1 METVNMKRCVAL
13 LLAALLVASIIP
25 AAAASGDEQTQ
36 TAETPAVTA
45 ATLVG
50 DVNLDGK
57 VDVMDVTAMQKALA
71 RDKSLSEDELRVY
84 DTQGDGRFTI
94 SDATEIQ
101 RYIAEMPYNPV
112 IGMPLGEAYPG
123 VFPTEA
129 PTEQPTEAPTEPVT
143 EQPTEAPT
151 EQPTEVPT
159 AEPTQA
165 PTEQPTEQPTQA
177 PTEQPTEQ
185 PTEMPTEQPTEAPT
199 EPATLPAVPTVIT
212 LNAEALTLGVEEHF
226 QLTAESDAAVTLL
239 RYHSNQPEVAEVT
252 DSGLIQAKQTGEAII
267 TCTDGTASAACTVTV
282 CPAATSLTLNKTALT
297 LGVGESYD
305 LNSTVNAGAA
315 AHHRFYYSDNKD
327 VAPVTLSGGIVT
339 AQATGTAN
347 ISCVLLNGVKAVCAV
362 TVLPMADSLTLNRTA
377 VSLTPGGSFDFNSSI
392 PKNTAAFHRAYYS
405 EDPEI
410 VSITKSGGIAT
421 GQKEGK
427 TRIYCEINGGTRAYA
442 TVTVAEMPEIRT
454 VMVEHLRA
462 QVGNHNTP
470 YVQYINARSNLN
482 VTMSF
487 PWCAVFAWSALDQ
500 FATKIGRPNPLQ
512 AAKHVSDIA
521 EPARRLGAL
530 HNIYDNDYTPK
541 PGDLFCTS
549 ALKRP
554 IDGGRDHIGYVES
567 VDTDASGKVIR
578 VHTIEGNYAW
588 EVNGAFDTYVWRGT
602 WVPGVPNEY
611 QSAMVE
617 FIDLEKLF
625 TVS

>member
-1 METVNMKRCVAL
+1 MAIVSMKRWIAL
-13 LLAALLVASIIP
+13 VLAALLVVSIIP
-25 AAAASGDEQTQ
+25 AAAASGDEQPQ
-36 TAETPAVTA
+36 PEEAPAITA
-45 ATLVG
+45 ATLIG
-50 DVNLDGK
+50 DVTLDGK
-57 VDVMDVTAMQKALA
+57 VDVMDVTAMQKNLA
-71 RDKSLSEDELRVY
+71 RDKSLSGYELLVS

-112 IGMPLGEAYPG
+112 IGMPLGEVYPDA
-123 VFPTEA
+123 FPTEAPTEA
-129 PTEQPTEAPTEPVT
+129 PTEQPTEAPTEAPT

-151 EQPTEVPT
+151 EQPTE
-159 AEPTQA
+159 AA
-165 PTEQPTEQPTQA
+165 
-177 PTEQPTEQ
+177 
-185 PTEMPTEQPTEAPT
+185 TEQPTEAPT
-199 EPATLPAVPTVIT
+199 LPVVPTVIT
-212 LNAEALTLGVEEHF
+212 LNAEELTLGVNEHF
-226 QLTAESDAAVTLL
+226 QLTAESDAAVTIF
-239 RYHSNQPEVAEVT
+239 RYHSNRPEVAEVS
-252 DSGLIQAKQTGEAII
+252 DSGLIKALQTGDAII
-267 TCTDGTASAACTVTV
+267 TCTDGTVSATCMVKV
-282 CPAATSLTLNKTALT
+282 CPEATSLTLNKTALT

-305 LNSTVNAGAA
+305 LNSTINAGAA
-315 AHHRFYYSDNKD
+315 AHHRFYFSDNKE
-327 VAPVTLSGGIVT
+327 VAPVTLSGGVVT
-339 AQATGTAN
+339 AQAAGTAN

-362 TVLPMADSLTLNRTA
+362 TVLPMADSLTLNQTA

-521 EPARRLGAL
+521 EPARKLGAL
-530 HNIYDNDYTPK
+530 HNIYDYDYTPK

-588 EVNGAFDTYVWRGT
+588 ELNGAFDTYVWRGT

-617 FIDLEKLF
+617 FIDIEKLF
-625 TVS
+625 TAQA

>member
-1 METVNMKRCVAL
+1 MAIVSMKRWVAPV
-13 LLAALLVASIIP
+13 LAALLVVSIIP
-25 AAAASGDEQTQ
+25 AAAASGDEQPQPEQ
-36 TAETPAVTA
+36 TPEITA
-45 ATLVG
+45 ATLIG
-50 DVNLDGK
+50 DVTLDGK
-57 VDVMDVTAMQKALA
+57 VDVMDVTAMQKNLA
-71 RDKSLSEDELRVY
+71 RDKSLSGYELLVS

-112 IGMPLGEAYPG
+112 IGMPLGEVYPDA
-123 VFPTEA
+123 FPTEAPTEA
-129 PTEQPTEAPTEPVT
+129 PTEQPTEAPTE
-143 EQPTEAPT
+143 APT
-151 EQPTEVPT
+151 
-159 AEPTQA
+159 
-165 PTEQPTEQPTQA
+165 
-177 PTEQPTEQ
+177 
-185 PTEMPTEQPTEAPT
+185 
-199 EPATLPAVPTVIT
+199 LPVVPTVII
-212 LNAEALTLGVEEHF
+212 LNAEELTLGVNEHF
-226 QLTAESDAAVTLL
+226 QLTAESDAAVTIF
-239 RYHSNQPEVAEVT
+239 RYHSNRPEVAEVS
-252 DSGLIQAKQTGEAII
+252 DSGLIKALQTGDAII
-267 TCTDGTASAACTVTV
+267 TCTDGTVSATCMVKV
-282 CPAATSLTLNKTALT
+282 CPEATSLTLNKTALT

-305 LNSTVNAGAA
+305 LNSTINAGAA
-315 AHHRFYYSDNKD
+315 AHHRFYFSDNKD
-327 VAPVTLSGGIVT
+327 VAPVTLSGGVVT
-339 AQATGTAN
+339 AQAAGTAN

-362 TVLPMADSLTLNRTA
+362 TVLPMADSLTLNQTA

-470 YVQYINARSNLN
+470 YVQYINACSNLN

-530 HNIYDNDYTPK
+530 HNIYDYDYTPK

-588 EVNGAFDTYVWRGT
+588 ELNGAFDTYVWRGT

-617 FIDLEKLF
+617 FIDIEKLF
-625 TVS
+625 TVQA

>member
-1 METVNMKRCVAL
+1 MAIVSMKRWIAL
-13 LLAALLVASIIP
+13 VLAALLVVSIIP
-25 AAAASGDEQTQ
+25 AAAASGDEQPQ
-36 TAETPAVTA
+36 PEEAPAITA
-45 ATLVG
+45 ATLIG
-50 DVNLDGK
+50 DVTLDGK
-57 VDVMDVTAMQKALA
+57 VDVMDVTAMQKNLA
-71 RDKSLSEDELRVY
+71 RDKSLSGYELLVS

-112 IGMPLGEAYPG
+112 IGMPLGEVYPDA
-123 VFPTEA
+123 FPTEAPTEA
-129 PTEQPTEAPTEPVT
+129 PTEQPTEAPTE
-143 EQPTEAPT
+143 QPTEAPT
-151 EQPTEVPT
+151 
-159 AEPTQA
+159 
-165 PTEQPTEQPTQA
+165 
-177 PTEQPTEQ
+177 
-185 PTEMPTEQPTEAPT
+185 
-199 EPATLPAVPTVIT
+199 LPVVPTVIT
-212 LNAEALTLGVEEHF
+212 LNAEELTLGVNEHF
-226 QLTAESDAAVTLL
+226 QLTAESDAAVTIF
-239 RYHSNQPEVAEVT
+239 RYHSNRPEVAEVS
-252 DSGLIQAKQTGEAII
+252 DSGLIKALQTGDAII
-267 TCTDGTASAACTVTV
+267 TCTDGTVSATCMVKV
-282 CPAATSLTLNKTALT
+282 CPEATSLTLNKTALT

-305 LNSTVNAGAA
+305 LNSTINAGAA
-315 AHHRFYYSDNKD
+315 AHHRFYFSDNKE
-327 VAPVTLSGGIVT
+327 VAPVTLSGGVVT
-339 AQATGTAN
+339 AQAAGTAN

-362 TVLPMADSLTLNRTA
+362 TVLPMADSLTLNQTA

-521 EPARRLGAL
+521 EPARKLGAL
-530 HNIYDNDYTPK
+530 HNIYDYDYTPK

-588 EVNGAFDTYVWRGT
+588 ELNGAFDTYVWRGT

-617 FIDLEKLF
+617 FIDIEKLF
-625 TVS
+625 NTQA

>member
-1 METVNMKRCVAL
+1 MAIVSMKRWVAPV
-13 LLAALLVASIIP
+13 LAALLVVSIIP
-25 AAAASGDEQTQ
+25 AAAASGDEQPQPEQ
-36 TAETPAVTA
+36 TPEITA
-45 ATLVG
+45 ATLIG
-50 DVNLDGK
+50 DVTLDGK
-57 VDVMDVTAMQKALA
+57 VDVMDVTAMQKNLA
-71 RDKSLSEDELRVY
+71 RDKSLSGYELLVS

-112 IGMPLGEAYPG
+112 IGMPLGEVHPDTFPTEA
-123 VFPTEA
+123 PTEA
-129 PTEQPTEAPTEPVT
+129 PTEQPTEAPTE
-143 EQPTEAPT
+143 APT
-151 EQPTEVPT
+151 
-159 AEPTQA
+159 
-165 PTEQPTEQPTQA
+165 
-177 PTEQPTEQ
+177 
-185 PTEMPTEQPTEAPT
+185 
-199 EPATLPAVPTVIT
+199 LPVVPTVII
-212 LNAEALTLGVEEHF
+212 LNAEELTLGVNEHF
-226 QLTAESDAAVTLL
+226 QLTAESDAAVTIF
-239 RYHSNQPEVAEVT
+239 RYHSNRPEVAEVS
-252 DSGLIQAKQTGEAII
+252 DSGLIKALQTGDAII
-267 TCTDGTASAACTVTV
+267 TCTDGTVSATCMVKV
-282 CPAATSLTLNKTALT
+282 CPEATSLTLNKTALT

-305 LNSTVNAGAA
+305 LNSTINAGAA
-315 AHHRFYYSDNKD
+315 AHHRFYFSDNKE
-327 VAPVTLSGGIVT
+327 VAPVTLSGGVVT
-339 AQATGTAN
+339 AQAAGTAN

-362 TVLPMADSLTLNRTA
+362 TVLPMADSLTLNQTA

-530 HNIYDNDYTPK
+530 HNIYDYDYTPK

-588 EVNGAFDTYVWRGT
+588 ELNGAFDTYVWRGT

-617 FIDLEKLF
+617 FIDIEKLF
-625 TVS
+625 TVQA

>member
-1 METVNMKRCVAL
+1 MAIVSIKRWIAPV
-13 LLAALLVASIIP
+13 LAALLVVSIVP
-25 AAAASGDEQTQ
+25 AAAASGDEQPQ
-36 TAETPAVTA
+36 PEETPAITA
-45 ATLVG
+45 ATLIG
-50 DVNLDGK
+50 DVTLDGK
-57 VDVMDVTAMQKALA
+57 VDVMDVTAMQKNLA
-71 RDKSLSEDELRVY
+71 RDKSLSGYELLVS

-112 IGMPLGEAYPG
+112 IGMLLGEVHPDT
-123 VFPTEA
+123 FPTEA
-129 PTEQPTEAPTEPVT
+129 PTQAPTETPTEQPTEAPTLPV
-143 EQPTEAPT
+143 
-151 EQPTEVPT
+151 
-159 AEPTQA
+159 
-165 PTEQPTEQPTQA
+165 
-177 PTEQPTEQ
+177 
-185 PTEMPTEQPTEAPT
+185 
-199 EPATLPAVPTVIT
+199 VPTVIT
-212 LNAEALTLGVEEHF
+212 LNAEELTLGVNEHF
-226 QLTAESDAAVTLL
+226 QLTAESDAAVTIF
-239 RYHSNQPEVAEVT
+239 RYHSNRPEVAEVS
-252 DSGLIQAKQTGEAII
+252 DSGLIKALQTGDAII
-267 TCTDGTASAACTVTV
+267 TCTDGTVSATCMVKV
-282 CPAATSLTLNKTALT
+282 CPEATSLTLNKTALT

-305 LNSTVNAGAA
+305 LNSTINAGAA
-315 AHHRFYYSDNKD
+315 AHHRFYFSDNKE
-327 VAPVTLSGGIVT
+327 VAPVTLSGGVVT
-339 AQATGTAN
+339 AQAAGTAN

-362 TVLPMADSLTLNRTA
+362 TVLPMADSLTLNQTA
-377 VSLTPGGSFDFNSSI
+377 VSLSPGGSFDFNSSI

-530 HNIYDNDYTPK
+530 HNIYDYDYTPK

-588 EVNGAFDTYVWRGT
+588 ELNGAFDTYVWRGT

-617 FIDLEKLF
+617 FIDIEKLF
-625 TVS
+625 TVQA

>member
-1 METVNMKRCVAL
+1 
-13 LLAALLVASIIP
+13 
-25 AAAASGDEQTQ
+25 
-36 TAETPAVTA
+36 
-45 ATLVG
+45 
-50 DVNLDGK
+50 
-57 VDVMDVTAMQKALA
+57 MQKNLA
-71 RDKSLSEDELRVY
+71 RDKSLSGYELLVS

-112 IGMPLGEAYPG
+112 IGMPLGEVHPDT
-123 VFPTEA
+123 FPTEA
-129 PTEQPTEAPTEPVT
+129 PTEQPTEALTEA
-143 EQPTEAPT
+143 PTEAPT
-151 EQPTEVPT
+151 
-159 AEPTQA
+159 
-165 PTEQPTEQPTQA
+165 
-177 PTEQPTEQ
+177 
-185 PTEMPTEQPTEAPT
+185 
-199 EPATLPAVPTVIT
+199 LPVVPTVIT
-212 LNAEALTLGVEEHF
+212 LNAEELTLGVNEHF
-226 QLTAESDAAVTLL
+226 QLTAESDAAVTIF
-239 RYHSNQPEVAEVT
+239 RYHSNRPEVAEVS
-252 DSGLIQAKQTGEAII
+252 DSGLIKALQTGDAII
-267 TCTDGTASAACTVTV
+267 TCTDGTVSATCMVKV
-282 CPAATSLTLNKTALT
+282 CPEATSLTLNKTALT

-305 LNSTVNAGAA
+305 LNSTINAGAA
-315 AHHRFYYSDNKD
+315 AHHRFYFSDNKD
-327 VAPVTLSGGIVT
+327 VAPVTLSGGVVT
-339 AQATGTAN
+339 AQAAGTAN

-362 TVLPMADSLTLNRTA
+362 TVLPMADSLTLNQTA

-530 HNIYDNDYTPK
+530 HNIYDYDYTPK

-617 FIDLEKLF
+617 FIDIEKLF
-625 TVS
+625 NTQA

>member
-1 METVNMKRCVAL
+1 MAIVSMKRWIAL
-13 LLAALLVASIIP
+13 VLAALLVVSIIP
-25 AAAASGDEQTQ
+25 AAAASGDEQPQ
-36 TAETPAVTA
+36 PEEAPAITA
-45 ATLVG
+45 ATLIG
-50 DVNLDGK
+50 DVTLDGK
-57 VDVMDVTAMQKALA
+57 VDVMDVTAMQKNLA
-71 RDKSLSEDELRVY
+71 RDKSLSGYELLVS
-84 DTQGDGRFTI
+84 DTQRDGRFTI

-112 IGMPLGEAYPG
+112 IGTPLGEVHPDT
-123 VFPTEA
+123 FPTEA
-129 PTEQPTEAPTEPVT
+129 PTEQPTEAPTEPL
-143 EQPTEAPT
+143 TEA
-151 EQPTEVPT
+151 
-159 AEPTQA
+159 
-165 PTEQPTEQPTQA
+165 
-177 PTEQPTEQ
+177 

-199 EPATLPAVPTVIT
+199 EAPTEQPTEAPTEQPTEAPTEQPTEAPTLPVVPTVIT
-212 LNAEALTLGVEEHF
+212 LNAEELTLGVNEHF
-226 QLTAESDAAVTLL
+226 QLTAESDAAVTIF
-239 RYHSNQPEVAEVT
+239 RYHSNRPEVAEVS
-252 DSGLIQAKQTGEAII
+252 DSGLIKALQTGDAII
-267 TCTDGTASAACTVTV
+267 TCTDGTVSATCMVKV
-282 CPAATSLTLNKTALT
+282 CPEATSLTLNKTALT

-305 LNSTVNAGAA
+305 LNSTINAGAA
-315 AHHRFYYSDNKD
+315 AHHRFYFSDNKD
-327 VAPVTLSGGIVT
+327 VAPVTLSGGVVT
-339 AQATGTAN
+339 AQAAGTAN

-362 TVLPMADSLTLNRTA
+362 TVLPMADSLTLNQTA

-521 EPARRLGAL
+521 EPARKLGAL
-530 HNIYDNDYTPK
+530 HNIYDYDYTPK

-617 FIDLEKLF
+617 FIDIEKLF
-625 TVS
+625 TVQA

>member
-1 METVNMKRCVAL
+1 MAIVSMKRWIAL
-13 LLAALLVASIIP
+13 VLAALLVVSIIP
-25 AAAASGDEQTQ
+25 AAAASGDEQPQ
-36 TAETPAVTA
+36 PEEAPAITA
-45 ATLVG
+45 ATLIG
-50 DVNLDGK
+50 DVTLDGK
-57 VDVMDVTAMQKALA
+57 VDVMDVTAMQKNLA
-71 RDKSLSEDELRVY
+71 RDKSLSGYELLVS

-112 IGMPLGEAYPG
+112 IGMPLGEVYPDA
-123 VFPTEA
+123 FPTEAPTEA
-129 PTEQPTEAPTEPVT
+129 PTEQPTEAPTLPV
-143 EQPTEAPT
+143 
-151 EQPTEVPT
+151 
-159 AEPTQA
+159 
-165 PTEQPTEQPTQA
+165 
-177 PTEQPTEQ
+177 
-185 PTEMPTEQPTEAPT
+185 
-199 EPATLPAVPTVIT
+199 VPTVIT
-212 LNAEALTLGVEEHF
+212 LNAEELTLGVNEHF
-226 QLTAESDAAVTLL
+226 QLTAESDAAVTIF
-239 RYHSNQPEVAEVT
+239 RYHSNRPEVAEVS
-252 DSGLIQAKQTGEAII
+252 DSGLIKALQTGDAII
-267 TCTDGTASAACTVTV
+267 TCTDGTVSATCMVKV
-282 CPAATSLTLNKTALT
+282 CPEATSLTLNKTALT

-305 LNSTVNAGAA
+305 LNSTINAGAA
-315 AHHRFYYSDNKD
+315 AHHRFYFSDNKD
-327 VAPVTLSGGIVT
+327 VAPVTLSGGVVT
-339 AQATGTAN
+339 AQAAGTAN

-362 TVLPMADSLTLNRTA
+362 TVLPMADSLTLNQTA

-392 PKNTAAFHRAYYS
+392 PKHTAAFHRAYYS

-521 EPARRLGAL
+521 EPARKLGAL
-530 HNIYDNDYTPK
+530 HNIYDYDYTPK

-617 FIDLEKLF
+617 FIDIEKLF
-625 TVS
+625 TVQA

>member
-1 METVNMKRCVAL
+1 MAIVSMKRWIAPVLVAL
-13 LLAALLVASIIP
+13 LVVSIVP
-25 AAAASGDEQTQ
+25 AAAASGDEQPQ
-36 TAETPAVTA
+36 PEETPAITA
-45 ATLVG
+45 ATLIG
-50 DVNLDGK
+50 DVTLDGK
-57 VDVMDVTAMQKALA
+57 VDVMDVTAMQKNLA
-71 RDKSLSEDELRVY
+71 RDKSLSGYELLVS
-84 DTQGDGRFTI
+84 DTQRDGRFTI

-112 IGMPLGEAYPG
+112 IGMPLGEVHPDT
-123 VFPTEA
+123 FPTEAPTEAPTEPLTEA
-129 PTEQPTEAPTEPVT
+129 PTEQPT
-143 EQPTEAPT
+143 
-151 EQPTEVPT
+151 
-159 AEPTQA
+159 QA
-165 PTEQPTEQPTQA
+165 PTEA

-185 PTEMPTEQPTEAPT
+185 PTEVPTEQPTEQPTEAPT
-199 EPATLPAVPTVIT
+199 LPVVPTVIT
-212 LNAEALTLGVEEHF
+212 LNAEELTLGVNEHF
-226 QLTAESDAAVTLL
+226 QLTAESDAAVTIF
-239 RYHSNQPEVAEVT
+239 RYHSNRPEVAEVSN
-252 DSGLIQAKQTGEAII
+252 SGLIKALQMGDAII
-267 TCTDGTASAACTVTV
+267 TCTDGTVSATCMVKV
-282 CPAATSLTLNKTALT
+282 CPEATSLTLNKTALT

-305 LNSTVNAGAA
+305 LNSTINAGAA
-315 AHHRFYYSDNKD
+315 AHHRFYFSDNKE
-327 VAPVTLSGGIVT
+327 VAPVTLSGGVVT
-339 AQATGTAN
+339 AQAAGTAN

-362 TVLPMADSLTLNRTA
+362 TVLPMADSLTLNQTA

-521 EPARRLGAL
+521 EPARKLGAL
-530 HNIYDNDYTPK
+530 HNIYDYDYTPK

-588 EVNGAFDTYVWRGT
+588 ELNGAFDTYVWRGT

-617 FIDLEKLF
+617 FIDIEKLF
-625 TVS
+625 NAQA

>member
-1 METVNMKRCVAL
+1 MAIVSMKRWVAL
-13 LLAALLVASIIP
+13 VLAALLVVSIIP
-25 AAAASGDEQTQ
+25 AAAASGDEQPQ
-36 TAETPAVTA
+36 PEETPAITA
-45 ATLVG
+45 ATLIG
-50 DVNLDGK
+50 DVTLDGK
-57 VDVMDVTAMQKALA
+57 VDVMDVTAMQKNLA
-71 RDKSLSEDELRVY
+71 RDKSLSGYELLVS
-84 DTQGDGRFTI
+84 DTQRDGRFTI

-112 IGMPLGEAYPG
+112 IGMPLGEVYPDA
-123 VFPTEA
+123 FPTEAPTEA
-129 PTEQPTEAPTEPVT
+129 PTEQPTEAPTLPV
-143 EQPTEAPT
+143 
-151 EQPTEVPT
+151 
-159 AEPTQA
+159 
-165 PTEQPTEQPTQA
+165 
-177 PTEQPTEQ
+177 
-185 PTEMPTEQPTEAPT
+185 
-199 EPATLPAVPTVIT
+199 VPTVIT
-212 LNAEALTLGVEEHF
+212 LNAEELTLGVNEHF
-226 QLTAESDAAVTLL
+226 QLTAESDAAVTIF
-239 RYHSNQPEVAEVT
+239 RYHSNRPEVAEVS
-252 DSGLIQAKQTGEAII
+252 DSGLIKALQTGDAII
-267 TCTDGTASAACTVTV
+267 TCTDGTVSATCMVKV
-282 CPAATSLTLNKTALT
+282 CPEATSLTLNKTALT

-305 LNSTVNAGAA
+305 LNSTINAGAA
-315 AHHRFYYSDNKD
+315 AHHRFYFSDNKE
-327 VAPVTLSGGIVT
+327 VAPVTLSGGVVT
-339 AQATGTAN
+339 AQAAGTAN

-362 TVLPMADSLTLNRTA
+362 TVLPMADSLTLNQTA

-521 EPARRLGAL
+521 EPARKLGAL
-530 HNIYDNDYTPK
+530 HNIYDYDYTPK

-617 FIDLEKLF
+617 FIDIEKLF
-625 TVS
+625 NAQA

>member
-1 METVNMKRCVAL
+1 MAIVSMKRWVAL
-13 LLAALLVASIIP
+13 VLAALLVVSIIP
-25 AAAASGDEQTQ
+25 AAAASGDEQPQ
-36 TAETPAVTA
+36 PEETPAITA
-45 ATLVG
+45 ATLIG
-50 DVNLDGK
+50 DVTLDGK
-57 VDVMDVTAMQKALA
+57 VDVMDVTAMQKNLA
-71 RDKSLSEDELRVY
+71 RDMSLSGDELLVS

-112 IGMPLGEAYPG
+112 IGMPLGEVHPDT
-123 VFPTEA
+123 FPTEAPTEQPTEALTEA
-129 PTEQPTEAPTEPVT
+129 PTEQPTEAPTET
-143 EQPTEAPT
+143 
-151 EQPTEVPT
+151 
-159 AEPTQA
+159 
-165 PTEQPTEQPTQA
+165 
-177 PTEQPTEQ
+177 
-185 PTEMPTEQPTEAPT
+185 PTEQPTEAPT
-199 EPATLPAVPTVIT
+199 ETSTEAPTEQPTEAATEQPTEAPTLPVVPTVIT
-212 LNAEALTLGVEEHF
+212 LNAEELTLGVNEHF
-226 QLTAESDAAVTLL
+226 QLTAESDAAVTIF
-239 RYHSNQPEVAEVT
+239 RYHSNRPEVAEVS
-252 DSGLIQAKQTGEAII
+252 DSGLIKALQTGDAII
-267 TCTDGTASAACTVTV
+267 TCTDGTVSATCMVKV
-282 CPAATSLTLNKTALT
+282 CPEATSLTLNKTALT

-305 LNSTVNAGAA
+305 LNSTINAGAA
-315 AHHRFYYSDNKD
+315 AHHRFYFSDNKE
-327 VAPVTLSGGIVT
+327 VAPVTLSGGVVT
-339 AQATGTAN
+339 AQAAGTAN

-362 TVLPMADSLTLNRTA
+362 TVLPMADSLTLNQTA

-530 HNIYDNDYTPK
+530 HNIYDYDYTPK

-588 EVNGAFDTYVWRGT
+588 ELNGAFDTYVWRGT

-617 FIDLEKLF
+617 FIDIEKLF
-625 TVS
+625 TVQA

>member
-1 METVNMKRCVAL
+1 MEIVNMKRWIAL
-13 LLAALLVASIIP
+13 LLAALLVVSIIP
-25 AAAASGDEQTQ
+25 AAAASGDEQPQ
-36 TAETPAVTA
+36 PAETPAVTA

-84 DTQGDGRFTI
+84 DTQGDGSFTI

-129 PTEQPTEAPTEPVT
+129 PTEQPTEAPSEAPTEPVT
-143 EQPTEAPT
+143 EA
-151 EQPTEVPT
+151 PT

-165 PTEQPTEQPTQA
+165 PTEQPTQA
-177 PTEQPTEQ
+177 PTEQPTEA
-185 PTEMPTEQPTEAPT
+185 PTEAPTEQPTQTPTEAPTEAPT

-315 AHHRFYYSDNKD
+315 AHHRFYYSDNKE

-530 HNIYDNDYTPK
+530 HNIYDYDYTPK

-617 FIDLEKLF
+617 FIDIEKLF
-625 TVS
+625 NAQT

>member
-1 METVNMKRCVAL
+1 MAIVSMKRWVAL
-13 LLAALLVASIIP
+13 VLAALLVVSIIP
-25 AAAASGDEQTQ
+25 AAAASGDEQPQ
-36 TAETPAVTA
+36 PEEAPAITA
-45 ATLVG
+45 ATLIG
-50 DVNLDGK
+50 DVTLDGK
-57 VDVMDVTAMQKALA
+57 VDVMDVTAMQKNLA
-71 RDKSLSEDELRVY
+71 RDKSLSGYELLVS
-84 DTQGDGRFTI
+84 DTQRDGRFTI

-112 IGMPLGEAYPG
+112 ICMPLGEVHPDT
-123 VFPTEA
+123 FPTEAPTETPTETPTEQPTEAPTETSTEA
-129 PTEQPTEAPTEPVT
+129 PTEQPTEAAT

-151 EQPTEVPT
+151 
-159 AEPTQA
+159 
-165 PTEQPTEQPTQA
+165 
-177 PTEQPTEQ
+177 
-185 PTEMPTEQPTEAPT
+185 
-199 EPATLPAVPTVIT
+199 LPVGPTVIT
-212 LNAEALTLGVEEHF
+212 LNAEELTLGVNEHF
-226 QLTAESDAAVTLL
+226 QLTAESDAAVTIF
-239 RYHSNQPEVAEVT
+239 RYHSNRPEVAEVS
-252 DSGLIQAKQTGEAII
+252 DSGLIKALQTGDAII
-267 TCTDGTASAACTVTV
+267 TCTDGTVSATCMVKV
-282 CPAATSLTLNKTALT
+282 CPEATSLTLNKTALT

-305 LNSTVNAGAA
+305 LNSTINAGAA
-315 AHHRFYYSDNKD
+315 AHHRFYFSDNKD
-327 VAPVTLSGGIVT
+327 VAPVTLSGGVVT
-339 AQATGTAN
+339 AQAAGTAN

-362 TVLPMADSLTLNRTA
+362 TVLPMADSLTLNQTA

-521 EPARRLGAL
+521 EPARKLGAL
-530 HNIYDNDYTPK
+530 HNIYDYDYTPK

-588 EVNGAFDTYVWRGT
+588 ELNGAFDTYVWRGT

-617 FIDLEKLF
+617 FIDIEKLF
-625 TVS
+625 NTQA

>member
-1 METVNMKRCVAL
+1 MAIVSMKRWVAL
-13 LLAALLVASIIP
+13 VLAALLVVSVIP
-25 AAAASGDEQTQ
+25 AAAASGDEQPQ
-36 TAETPAVTA
+36 PEEAPAITA
-45 ATLVG
+45 ATLIG
-50 DVNLDGK
+50 DVTLDGK
-57 VDVMDVTAMQKALA
+57 VDVMDVTAMQKNLA
-71 RDKSLSEDELRVY
+71 RDKSLSGYELLVS

-112 IGMPLGEAYPG
+112 IGMPLGEVHPDTFPTEAPTEQPTEALTEAPTEQ
-123 VFPTEA
+123 PTEA
-129 PTEQPTEAPTEPVT
+129 PTEQPTEAPTE
-143 EQPTEAPT
+143 QPTEAPT
-151 EQPTEVPT
+151 
-159 AEPTQA
+159 
-165 PTEQPTEQPTQA
+165 
-177 PTEQPTEQ
+177 
-185 PTEMPTEQPTEAPT
+185 
-199 EPATLPAVPTVIT
+199 LPVVPTVIT
-212 LNAEALTLGVEEHF
+212 LNAEELTLGVNEHF
-226 QLTAESDAAVTLL
+226 QLTAESDAAVTIF
-239 RYHSNQPEVAEVT
+239 RYHSNRPEVAEVS
-252 DSGLIQAKQTGEAII
+252 DSGLIKALQTGDAII
-267 TCTDGTASAACTVTV
+267 TCTDGTVSATCMVKV
-282 CPAATSLTLNKTALT
+282 CPEATSLTLNKTALT

-305 LNSTVNAGAA
+305 LNSTINAGAA
-315 AHHRFYYSDNKD
+315 AHHRFYFSDNKD
-327 VAPVTLSGGIVT
+327 VAPVTLSGGVVT
-339 AQATGTAN
+339 AQAAGTAN

-362 TVLPMADSLTLNRTA
+362 TVLPMADSLTLNQTA

-521 EPARRLGAL
+521 EPARKLGAL
-530 HNIYDNDYTPK
+530 HNIYDYDYTPK

-588 EVNGAFDTYVWRGT
+588 ELNGAFDTYVWRGT

-617 FIDLEKLF
+617 FIDIEKLF
-625 TVS
+625 NAQA

>member
-36 TAETPAVTA
+36 TEETPAVTA

-112 IGMPLGEAYPG
+112 IGMPLSEAYPG

-129 PTEQPTEAPTEPVT
+129 PTEPA
-143 EQPTEAPT
+143 T

-159 AEPTQA
+159 AE
-165 PTEQPTEQPTQA
+165 PTQA

-212 LNAEALTLGVEEHF
+212 LNTEALTLGVEEHF

-315 AHHRFYYSDNKD
+315 AHHRFYYSDNKE

-521 EPARRLGAL
+521 EPARKLGAL
-530 HNIYDNDYTPK
+530 HNIYDYDYTPK

>member
-1 METVNMKRCVAL
+1 MAIVSIKRWIAPV
-13 LLAALLVASIIP
+13 LAALLVVSVIP
-25 AAAASGDEQTQ
+25 AAAASGDEQPQ
-36 TAETPAVTA
+36 PEETPAITA
-45 ATLVG
+45 ATMIG
-50 DVNLDGK
+50 DVTLDGK
-57 VDVMDVTAMQKALA
+57 VDVMDVTAMQKNLA
-71 RDKSLSEDELRVY
+71 RDKSLSGYELLVS
-84 DTQGDGRFTI
+84 DTQRDGRFTI

-112 IGMPLGEAYPG
+112 IGMPLGEVYPDA
-123 VFPTEA
+123 FPTEAPTEA
-129 PTEQPTEAPTEPVT
+129 PTEQPTEAPTLPV
-143 EQPTEAPT
+143 
-151 EQPTEVPT
+151 
-159 AEPTQA
+159 
-165 PTEQPTEQPTQA
+165 
-177 PTEQPTEQ
+177 
-185 PTEMPTEQPTEAPT
+185 
-199 EPATLPAVPTVIT
+199 VPTVIT
-212 LNAEALTLGVEEHF
+212 LNAEELTLGVNEHF
-226 QLTAESDAAVTLL
+226 QLTAESDAAVTIF
-239 RYHSNQPEVAEVT
+239 RYHSNRPEVAEVS
-252 DSGLIQAKQTGEAII
+252 DSGLIKALQTGDAII
-267 TCTDGTASAACTVTV
+267 TCTDGTVSATCMVKV
-282 CPAATSLTLNKTALT
+282 CPEATSLTLNKTALT

-305 LNSTVNAGAA
+305 LNSTINAGAA
-315 AHHRFYYSDNKD
+315 AHHRFYFSDNKD
-327 VAPVTLSGGIVT
+327 VAPVTLSGGVVT
-339 AQATGTAN
+339 AQAAGTAN

-362 TVLPMADSLTLNRTA
+362 TVLPMADSLTLNQTA

-521 EPARRLGAL
+521 EPARKLGAL
-530 HNIYDNDYTPK
+530 HNIYDYDYTPK

-588 EVNGAFDTYVWRGT
+588 ELNGAFDTYVWRGT

-617 FIDLEKLF
+617 FIDIEKLF
-625 TVS
+625 TVQA

>member
-1 METVNMKRCVAL
+1 MAIVSIKRWIAL
-13 LLAALLVASIIP
+13 VLAALLVVSIIP
-25 AAAASGDEQTQ
+25 AAAASGDEQPQ
-36 TAETPAVTA
+36 PEEAPAITA
-45 ATLVG
+45 ATLIG
-50 DVNLDGK
+50 DVTLDGK
-57 VDVMDVTAMQKALA
+57 VDVMDVTAMQKNLA
-71 RDKSLSEDELRVY
+71 RDKSLSGYELLVS

-112 IGMPLGEAYPG
+112 IGMPLGEVYPDAFPTEAPTEALTEQPTEQQTQ
-123 VFPTEA
+123 VPTEQPTEVPTEQPTEAPTEA
-129 PTEQPTEAPTEPVT
+129 PTEQPTEAPTE
-143 EQPTEAPT
+143 QPTEAPT
-151 EQPTEVPT
+151 EQPTE
-159 AEPTQA
+159 A
-165 PTEQPTEQPTQA
+165 PT
-177 PTEQPTEQ
+177 
-185 PTEMPTEQPTEAPT
+185 
-199 EPATLPAVPTVIT
+199 LPVVPTVIT
-212 LNAEALTLGVEEHF
+212 LNAEELTLGVNEHF
-226 QLTAESDAAVTLL
+226 QLTAESDAAVTIF
-239 RYHSNQPEVAEVT
+239 RYHSNRPEVAEVS
-252 DSGLIQAKQTGEAII
+252 DSGLIKALQTGDAII
-267 TCTDGTASAACTVTV
+267 TCTDGTVSATCMVKV
-282 CPAATSLTLNKTALT
+282 CPEATSLTLNKTALT

-305 LNSTVNAGAA
+305 LNSTINAGAA
-315 AHHRFYYSDNKD
+315 AHHRFYFSDNKD
-327 VAPVTLSGGIVT
+327 VAPVTLSGGVVT
-339 AQATGTAN
+339 AQAAGTAN

-362 TVLPMADSLTLNRTA
+362 TVLPMADSLTLNQTA

-530 HNIYDNDYTPK
+530 HNIYDYDYTPK

-617 FIDLEKLF
+617 FIDIEKLF
-625 TVS
+625 TVQA

>member
-1 METVNMKRCVAL
+1 MSMKRWVAPV
-13 LLAALLVASIIP
+13 LAALLVVSIIP
-25 AAAASGDEQTQ
+25 AAAASGDEQPQ
-36 TAETPAVTA
+36 PEQTPAITA
-45 ATLVG
+45 ATLIG
-50 DVNLDGK
+50 DVTLDGK
-57 VDVMDVTAMQKALA
+57 VDVMDVTAMQKNLA
-71 RDKSLSEDELRVY
+71 RDKSLSGYELLVS
-84 DTQGDGRFTI
+84 DTQRDGRFTI

-112 IGMPLGEAYPG
+112 IGMPLGEVYPDA
-123 VFPTEA
+123 FPTEAPTEA
-129 PTEQPTEAPTEPVT
+129 PTEQPTEAPTEMPTEQPT

-151 EQPTEVPT
+151 EQPTE
-159 AEPTQA
+159 A
-165 PTEQPTEQPTQA
+165 PTEHPTEA
-177 PTEQPTEQ
+177 
-185 PTEMPTEQPTEAPT
+185 PTEQPTEAPT
-199 EPATLPAVPTVIT
+199 LPVVPTVIT
-212 LNAEALTLGVEEHF
+212 LNAEELTLGVNEHF
-226 QLTAESDAAVTLL
+226 QLTAESDAAVTIF
-239 RYHSNQPEVAEVT
+239 RYHSNRPEVAEVS
-252 DSGLIQAKQTGEAII
+252 DSGLIKALQTGDAII
-267 TCTDGTASAACTVTV
+267 TCTDGTVSATCMVKV
-282 CPAATSLTLNKTALT
+282 CPEATSLTLNKTALT

-305 LNSTVNAGAA
+305 LNSTINAGAA
-315 AHHRFYYSDNKD
+315 AHHRFYFSDNKD

-339 AQATGTAN
+339 AQAAGTAN
-347 ISCVLLNGVKAVCAV
+347 ISCVLLNGVKADCAV
-362 TVLPMADSLTLNRTA
+362 TVLPMADSLTLNQTA

-421 GQKEGK
+421 GQKEGT

-530 HNIYDNDYTPK
+530 HNIYDYDYTPK

-567 VDTDASGKVIR
+567 VDTDASGKVVR

-617 FIDLEKLF
+617 FIDIEKLF
-625 TVS
+625 TVQA

>member
-1 METVNMKRCVAL
+1 MNMKRCVAL
-13 LLAALLVASIIP
+13 LLAALLVVSIIP

-36 TAETPAVTA
+36 TEETPAVTA

-84 DTQGDGRFTI
+84 DTQGDGSFTI

-226 QLTAESDAAVTLL
+226 QLSAESDAAVTLL

-282 CPAATSLTLNKTALT
+282 CPAATTLTLNKTALT

-315 AHHRFYYSDNKD
+315 AHHRFYYSDNKE

-462 QVGNHNTP
+462 QVGNHNTS
-470 YVQYINARSNLN
+470 YVTYINARSNLN

-530 HNIYDNDYTPK
+530 HNIYDYDYTPK

-567 VDTDASGKVIR
+567 VDTDASGKVVR

-625 TVS
+625 NAQT